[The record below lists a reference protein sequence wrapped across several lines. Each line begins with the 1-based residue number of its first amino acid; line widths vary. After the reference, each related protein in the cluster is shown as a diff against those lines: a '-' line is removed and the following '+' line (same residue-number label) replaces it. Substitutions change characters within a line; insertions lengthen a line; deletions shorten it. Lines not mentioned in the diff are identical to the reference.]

1 MAEQE
6 GMAASDECLTRREFL
21 VAAVALPA
29 LATAQMVAPPGV
41 IDLLIIGPDIVTFDD
56 NDTVIMDGA
65 IAVKGNAIAWMGKA
79 SDAAGMFMAKDTV
92 KAAGQIA
99 MPGMTDTH
107 YHTAQQFLRGV
118 HRTTHRKGP
127 S

>member
-79 SDAAGMFMAKDTV
+79 SDAA
-92 KAAGQIA
+92 QCSW
-99 MPGMTDTH
+99 
-107 YHTAQQFLRGV
+107 R
-118 HRTTHRKGP
+118 RTP
-127 S
+127 